1 MTTEGTHV
9 GGHSYRL
16 SREIS
21 LWLAITCIL
30 AAAIGYS
37 WNPTPL
43 HKLWRRSLL
52 VAPYCMAR
60 FSAAFGLCLFFLSFL
75 SRSRSL
81 WRTWGPRQAS
91 PLDTTIL
98 KSAVVFLTS
107 EAFQLLS
114 VRCGSAQG
122 ISRGSLPRSCWTVPT
137 GDSID
142 L

>member
-1 MTTEGTHV
+1 
-9 GGHSYRL
+9 
-16 SREIS
+16 
-21 LWLAITCIL
+21 
-30 AAAIGYS
+30 
-37 WNPTPL
+37 
-43 HKLWRRSLL
+43 
-52 VAPYCMAR
+52 MAR
-60 FSAAFGLCLFFLSFL
+60 FSTAFGLCLFFLSFP
-75 SRSRSL
+75 SRSPSL

-137 GDSID
+137 GRLDRPINVITLPIVAAFVMTQWDLVID
-142 L
+142 PPESTISKAWIWHDGGADFGVPLSN

>member
-1 MTTEGTHV
+1 
-9 GGHSYRL
+9 
-16 SREIS
+16 
-21 LWLAITCIL
+21 
-30 AAAIGYS
+30 
-37 WNPTPL
+37 
-43 HKLWRRSLL
+43 
-52 VAPYCMAR
+52 MAR
-60 FSAAFGLCLFFLSFL
+60 FSTAFGLCLFFLSFP
-75 SRSRSL
+75 SRSRSP

-137 GDSID
+137 NATRSTYERHYAAHRRGLCDDAMGFGD
-142 L
+142 